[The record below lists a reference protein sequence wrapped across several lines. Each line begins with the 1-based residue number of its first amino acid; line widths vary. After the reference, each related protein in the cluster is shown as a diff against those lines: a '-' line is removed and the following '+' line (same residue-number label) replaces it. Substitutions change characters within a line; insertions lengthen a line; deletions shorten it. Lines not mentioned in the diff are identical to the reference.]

1 MSWEARGE
9 IIRQFILEH
18 AEEFPKDLTKKTQ
31 EHFGI
36 SRQAVNLHVRKL
48 VESGLLTVTGST
60 RARRYALRVVTD
72 ESFAL
77 PLSLSLQESYVW
89 DVWVK
94 PQLGTLPDNVVNIWH
109 HGVTEMVNNAI
120 DHSGGDKLVI
130 RIIRTAVTSSMMIND
145 NGEGIFHK
153 IQREFGLYDPRH
165 AILELAKG
173 KLTTDPAHHSGEG
186 IFFTS
191 RAFDEFTILSGGL
204 YFSHT
209 AQHDADW
216 LINGGT
222 DDRGTM
228 VVLKLY
234 ILHAALDE
242 TFF

>member
-145 NGEGIFHK
+145 NGHK
-153 IQREFGLYDPRH
+153 VSSTKSSVSLASTIRDTPYWNSLKGSSLPIQPTTR
-165 AILELAKG
+165 G
-173 KLTTDPAHHSGEG
+173 KAFSSPHVLLTSLR
-186 IFFTS
+186 FFPGGYIS
-191 RAFDEFTILSGGL
+191 RTRPNMMPIGSLMAAPM
-204 YFSHT
+204 T
-209 AQHDADW
+209 AERW
-216 LINGGT
+216 SS
-222 DDRGTM
+222 
-228 VVLKLY
+228 
-234 ILHAALDE
+234 
-242 TFF
+242 